1 MIRENFLLPTRLI
14 EWEYPRRSRDEVR
27 IVSKIWSGWRR
38 TTPRVRRRSA
48 ASVPE
53 STGRVAHSCY
63 GDEEL
68 AAFFDG
74 RLGERERSE
83 MIGHLAE
90 AEDAFEI
97 FACTAA
103 MLLDGDALLKK
114 MQTPEVRAASRRAF
128 DASPDE
134 LRKAAMEA
142 ARDSGR

>member
-1 MIRENFLLPTRLI
+1 MVDSS
-14 EWEYPRRSRDEVR
+14 Y
-27 IVSKIWSGWRR
+27 
-38 TTPRVRRRSA
+38 A
-48 ASVPE
+48 
-53 STGRVAHSCY
+53 
-63 GDEEL
+63 DEEL

-128 DASPDE
+128 DASPAE